1 MTQKRA
7 FEILYKELYDEAIAY
22 NAKLKFDREERQF
35 WLVDIYKAI
44 IPGNKGPISVSLRGH
59 LIAIEHMLG
68 MRVCFGCGV
77 IYIGSHYI
85 NVDGE
90 KRIIALLKS
99 IIQNMYSIRTA
110 VNAIM
115 SRSGLDKKKDN
126 VITEIVRQ
134 SAKPMIIELMF
145 KTGLDYSLKERGGH
159 LVLNIA
165 VGPKCHKEF
174 KFSYDYF
181 DEEYEYAKRWVK
193 GLLPG
198 SINK

>member
-44 IPGNKGPISVSLRGH
+44 IPGNKGPISVSLSGH
-59 LIAIEHMLG
+59 HITIEHMLG

-77 IYIGSHYI
+77 IYLGSHYI
-85 NVDGE
+85 HVEGE
-90 KRIIALLKS
+90 QRVIALLKF
-99 IIQNMYSIRTA
+99 IIQNMYSLRSA

-115 SRSGLDKKKDN
+115 SRNGLDEKKDN

-134 SAKPMIIELMF
+134 SAKPMIAELMLN
-145 KTGLDYSLKERGGH
+145 TGLDYRIKTQNDSMSLS
-159 LVLNIA
+159 IA
-165 VGPKCHKEF
+165 VGSKCHKEF

-181 DEEYEYAKRWVK
+181 DEDYEYAKRWVK
-193 GLLPG
+193 GLLV
-198 SINK
+198 K

>member
-1 MTQKRA
+1 MTLKRA

-44 IPGNKGPISVSLRGH
+44 IPGNKGPISVSLSGH
-59 LIAIEHMLG
+59 QITIEHMLG

-77 IYIGSHYI
+77 IYLGSHYI
-85 NVDGE
+85 HVEGE
-90 KRIIALLKS
+90 QRVIALLKF
-99 IIQNMYSIRTA
+99 IIQNMYSLRSA

-115 SRSGLDKKKDN
+115 SRNGLDEKKDN

-134 SAKPMIIELMF
+134 SAKPMIDELMLN
-145 KTGLDYSLKERGGH
+145 TGLDYRIKTQNDSMSLS
-159 LVLNIA
+159 IA
-165 VGPKCHKEF
+165 VGSKCHKEF

-181 DEEYEYAKRWVK
+181 DEDYEYAKRWVK
-193 GLLPG
+193 GLLV
-198 SINK
+198 K

>member
-44 IPGNKGPISVSLRGH
+44 IPGNKGPISVSLSGH
-59 LIAIEHMLG
+59 QITIEHMLG

-77 IYIGSHYI
+77 IYLGSHYI
-85 NVDGE
+85 HVEGE
-90 KRIIALLKS
+90 QRVIALLKF
-99 IIQNMYSIRTA
+99 IIQNMYSLRSA

-115 SRSGLDKKKDN
+115 SRNGLDEKKDN

-134 SAKPMIIELMF
+134 SAKPMIDELMLN
-145 KTGLDYSLKERGGH
+145 TGLDYRIKTQNDSMSLS
-159 LVLNIA
+159 IA
-165 VGPKCHKEF
+165 VGSKCHKEF

-181 DEEYEYAKRWVK
+181 DEDYEYAKRWVK
-193 GLLPG
+193 GLLV
-198 SINK
+198 K

>member
-44 IPGNKGPISVSLRGH
+44 IPGNKGPISVSLSGH
-59 LIAIEHMLG
+59 HITIEHMLG

-77 IYIGSHYI
+77 IYLGSHYI
-85 NVDGE
+85 HVEGE
-90 KRIIALLKS
+90 QRVIALLKF
-99 IIQNMYSIRTA
+99 IIQNMYSLRSA

-115 SRSGLDKKKDN
+115 SRNGLDEKKDN

-134 SAKPMIIELMF
+134 SAKPMIDELMLN
-145 KTGLDYSLKERGGH
+145 TGLDYRIKTQNDSMSLS
-159 LVLNIA
+159 IA
-165 VGPKCHKEF
+165 VGSKCHKEF

-181 DEEYEYAKRWVK
+181 DEDYEYAKRWVK
-193 GLLPG
+193 GLLV
-198 SINK
+198 K